1 MPSDGF
7 AIGMALLWGAKEI
20 PKQPR
25 HISNGISRGIPH
37 NPPQTKNA
45 SWIEKSQQCGSTE
58 DGLWKKI
65 RKRAHDFIHS
75 EWREAT
81 RERMSQIETRSND
94 VFGIINDAKR
104 WYDCSAKGRFFGEKQ
119 LPFRINRFTLN
130 GHFLSIG
137 QQLRHKY
144 EQEHKKIA
152 RKFRYMSSMLNRL
165 LAFAQQFSADSIEK
179 KMVRCFATLCQLM
192 RYKNTIKRDE
202 MTEEHFRGEKS
213 SIWLF
218 LLVHASTELHRE
230 RVRVPRQGVGIYP
243 NYISYY
249 LFLFHLI
256 A

>member
-1 MPSDGF
+1 MGTKPFITSTLIIFSEIVHSTQNWMPSDGF

-144 EQEHKKIA
+144 EQEQKNSTKI
-152 RKFRYMSSMLNRL
+152 SIHELN
-165 LAFAQQFSADSIEK
+165 AQSTFGVCPAIFCWFNREK
-179 KMVRCFATLCQLM
+179 
-192 RYKNTIKRDE
+192 NGE
-202 MTEEHFRGEKS
+202 MFCY
-213 SIWLF
+213 F
-218 LLVHASTELHRE
+218 
-230 RVRVPRQGVGIYP
+230 VPVDAI
-243 NYISYY
+243 
-249 LFLFHLI
+249 
-256 A
+256 